1 MNDITSADNALRDQ
15 LERLLASGLETE
27 WEQRAYDNVT
37 VDSVVTRLRAAEPD
51 DYVAKLSLAGFTDQP
66 YKGESE
72 DISQACETCMYY
84 VVNRRYCELSA
95 LRLPVKPEWSCRLW
109 RI

>member
-15 LERLLASGLETE
+15 LERLLVGGLETE
-27 WEQRAYDNVT
+27 WRQRAYDNET
-37 VDSVVTRLRAAEPD
+37 VDSVVTRLHTAEPE
-51 DYVAKLSLAGFTDQP
+51 DYVAKLVLAGFTDQP
-66 YKGESE
+66 YTGESE
-72 DISQACETCMYY
+72 DIIQACETCMYY
-84 VVNRRYCELSA
+84 VVNRKYCELPA